1 MLYGNQCLMVT
12 PFTTKRDLDEAST
25 VNLVEFLIKNGTHG
39 IIAMG
44 STGEFFSLTP
54 DERKRLMDIVIEAA
68 KGTVPVSFCCGH
80 SGTDIAIDLA
90 QYASNLGTATILIPP
105 PYYAPNFFATS
116 KGLFAHFKAIAES
129 VEIPIMLYDG
139 GSGIEIPLDLMA
151 KLVAECRNVRYVK
164 ITTPSPTKVS
174 EIKALLSDKLVPFC
188 GNDALTLLMLAYGA
202 QGMTL
207 GVGNVL
213 PRETSKVYEY
223 FTGNRINEARE
234 LFYRKVLPMISIAL
248 SSSPEFIQCFKQTL
262 AWQGVIASPTVRRPL
277 QPLDERRKQEL
288 KAVLKIIGAL
298 K

>member
-1 MLYGNQCLMVT
+1 VMVT
-12 PFTTKRDLDEAST
+12 PFTTRGNLDKASSA
-25 VNLVEFLIKNGTHG
+25 NLVEFLIENGTHG

-54 DERKRLMDIVIEAA
+54 EERKRLMEIVIEAA
-68 KGTVPVSFCCGH
+68 KGRVPVSFCCGH
-80 SGTDIAIDLA
+80 SGTDIAIDLV
-90 QYASNLGTATILIPP
+90 QYASKLGAAAILIPP
-105 PYYAPNFFATS
+105 PYYAPSFFATS
-116 KGLFAHFKAIAES
+116 KGLFAHFKAVAES

-139 GSGIEIPLDLMA
+139 GGGIEIPLDLMA
-151 KLVAECRNVRYVK
+151 KLATECRNVRYVK

-174 EIKALLSDKLVPFC
+174 EIKSFLSDKLVPFC

-202 QGMTL
+202 QGMIL

-248 SSSPEFIQCFKQTL
+248 SSSPEFIQCFKQSLT
-262 AWQGVIASPTVRRPL
+262 WQGVIASPTVRRPL

-288 KAVLKIIGAL
+288 KAVLEIIGVL